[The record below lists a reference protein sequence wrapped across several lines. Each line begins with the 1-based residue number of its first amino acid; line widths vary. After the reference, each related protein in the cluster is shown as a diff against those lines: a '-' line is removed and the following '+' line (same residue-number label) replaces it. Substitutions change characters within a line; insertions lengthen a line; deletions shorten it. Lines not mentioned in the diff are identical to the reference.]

1 MIGSGLGHA
10 SLAAKDAWG
19 WSLQAPIKWQ
29 DFSCASTI
37 DVWPCVRYLHA
48 WLNFSM
54 LHFTIV
60 MNVCC
65 PGGACR
71 AG

>member
-1 MIGSGLGHA
+1 
-10 SLAAKDAWG
+10 
-19 WSLQAPIKWQ
+19 LQAPIKWQ